1 MTESVCR
8 TSQPGQSP
16 LSLIAARIVEESLKN
31 DVELTRLAALAQ
43 SDPAFGV
50 RLLSTV
56 NSAAFGLPHRV
67 ADLRQAVSLLGTRG
81 IRNLGLSLALSDMVP
96 TKGAGILLAQCTRR
110 AAAARAIARS
120 ARLGDPE
127 EAFSMGLFLEVGL
140 LARARDDLAGVVALA
155 RRPARHRPLFERAD
169 GIRPHPE
176 AGADLAAS
184 FRLPEALVE
193 AIRTHH
199 APTMPEPPAARVAW
213 MAERLAGAFESSGTT
228 AGAAEV
234 RASLEKLGLTKTDAA
249 QLVAGFPDEFAKAA
263 AFLDRELEPQ
273 RSLEDLGSSAQ
284 QALVD
289 LNLEYEAVMRRME
302 ELMVENERV
311 ATELREANAKLSELA
326 ATDSLTGLSNNRAFR
341 EALGRELARAQ
352 RAGTPVAVIMMD
364 IDFFKRVNDTHGH
377 AAGDEVLLSVAQSLR
392 GALRAGDL
400 AARYGGE
407 EFVLLLPG
415 TLLAGA
421 CVVGERLRHAIETS
435 PVELNDGTQLA
446 VTASFGCALARGTS
460 DASGV
465 LARADAAL
473 YAAKRGGRNR
483 VAVEP
488 FDAAEQAVA

>member
-1 MTESVCR
+1 MTGSVSR
-8 TSQPGQSP
+8 SSQPGQSP
-16 LSLIAARIVEESLKN
+16 LALIAARIVEESLKN

-43 SDPAFGV
+43 SDPAFGI
-50 RLLSTV
+50 RLLATV
-56 NSAAFGLPHRV
+56 NSASFGLSRRV
-67 ADLRQAVSLLGTRG
+67 ADVRQAVSLLGTRG

-96 TKGAGILLAQCTRR
+96 TKGAGILLAHCTRR
-110 AAAARAIARS
+110 AAAARAIARA
-120 ARLGDPE
+120 ARMGDPE

-140 LARARDDLAGVVALA
+140 LTRARDDLPGVVALA

-176 AGADLAAS
+176 AGAEMAAS
-184 FRLPEALVE
+184 FRFPDELVE

-199 APTMPEPPAARVAW
+199 APTMPEHPVGRVAW

-234 RASLEKLGLTKTDAA
+234 RGSLEKLGLTKADAT
-249 QLVAGFPDEFAKAA
+249 QLVAGFPEEFAKAA
-263 AFLDRELEPQ
+263 AFIDRELEPQ

-302 ELMVENERV
+302 ELMAENERV
-311 ATELREANAKLSELA
+311 AAELREANLKLSELA
-326 ATDSLTGLSNNRAFR
+326 ATDSLTGLPNNRAFR
-341 EALGRELARAQ
+341 EALGRELARSQ
-352 RAGTPVAVIMMD
+352 RAGTPVALIMVD
-364 IDFFKRVNDTHGH
+364 IDFFKRVNDTYGH
-377 AAGDEVLLSVAQSLR
+377 AAGDDVLRAVAQSLR

-407 EFVLLLPG
+407 EFVLLLPA
-415 TLLAGA
+415 TDLAGA
-421 CVVGERLRHAIETS
+421 SVVGERVRRAIEST
-435 PVELNDGTQLA
+435 PVALTDGTSLG
-446 VTASFGCALARGTS
+446 VTASFGVALARGVG

-465 LARADAAL
+465 FARADAAL

-488 FDAAEQAVA
+488 PEAVEQAVA

>member
-1 MTESVCR
+1 
-8 TSQPGQSP
+8 
-16 LSLIAARIVEESLKN
+16 
-31 DVELTRLAALAQ
+31 
-43 SDPAFGV
+43 
-50 RLLSTV
+50 
-56 NSAAFGLPHRV
+56 
-67 ADLRQAVSLLGTRG
+67 
-81 IRNLGLSLALSDMVP
+81 
-96 TKGAGILLAQCTRR
+96 
-110 AAAARAIARS
+110 
-120 ARLGDPE
+120 
-127 EAFSMGLFLEVGL
+127 
-140 LARARDDLAGVVALA
+140 
-155 RRPARHRPLFERAD
+155 
-169 GIRPHPE
+169 
-176 AGADLAAS
+176 
-184 FRLPEALVE
+184 
-193 AIRTHH
+193 
-199 APTMPEPPAARVAW
+199 